1 MTVDQF
7 TSIQH
12 LKIKCPYD
20 GCSMK
25 NEVNETTKKLFKMFP
40 NLEALQLDGTR
51 WNNFFEHVF
60 AVQPPEKQLPI

>member
-1 MTVDQF
+1 
-7 TSIQH
+7 
-12 LKIKCPYD
+12 
-20 GCSMK
+20 MK